1 MRSGTPSGS
10 CCNTMPDR
18 LAIHGGKPVRS
29 TLLPYGRQSVDDRDI
44 AAVVRTLR
52 SDWLT
57 TGPTVVDFEQAFA
70 ETVGARHAVAV
81 SSGTA
86 ALHAAMFAVGVG
98 PDDEVVVPAMTFAA
112 SASCVLYQGGTPVF
126 ADVDPATL
134 LIDPGSA
141 EALIGERTRA
151 IVAVDYAGQP
161 CEYETLRSIAKR
173 HDLHL
178 IADACHAL
186 GGTDGD
192 RPVGSLADL
201 SVFSFHP
208 VKAITAGE
216 GGVVVTDDPDAARRM
231 RVFRN
236 HGITA
241 DHRERSAAGSWAY
254 EIHELGFNYRLTD
267 LQCAL
272 AMSQLDRLGEWVERR
287 RAIAARYERAFGQ
300 LPAVTPLT
308 RRPEASHAYHL
319 YVVRL
324 DPSKLTVGRR
334 EVFEALRAEG
344 IGVNV
349 HYIPVHLHPLYR
361 RRLGTGPGLCP
372 VAERAYDEI
381 LSLPLYPAMADADVG
396 DVIEAVTK
404 VCQAFAT

>member
-1 MRSGTPSGS
+1 
-10 CCNTMPDR
+10 MPDR
-18 LAIHGGKPVRS
+18 LAIHGGKPVRE
-29 TLLPYGRQSVDDRDI
+29 TLLPYGRQSVDDNDI

-52 SDWLT
+52 SNWLT
-57 TGPTVVDFEQAFA
+57 TGPTVADFERIFA

-86 ALHAAMFAVGVG
+86 ALHAAMFAIGIG

-134 LIDPGSA
+134 LIDSA
-141 EALIGERTRA
+141 SVEALIGERTRA

-161 CEYETLRSIAKR
+161 CEYEALRTITKR
-173 HDLHL
+173 HGLHL

-186 GGTDGD
+186 GGTDSG

-216 GGVVVTDDPDAARRM
+216 GGVVATDDPAAAERM
-231 RVFRN
+231 QVFRN

-241 DHRERSAAGSWAY
+241 DHRQRSEAGSWVY

-272 AMSQLDRLGEWVERR
+272 AMSQLDRLGDWVERR
-287 RAIAARYERAFGQ
+287 RAIAARYDRALDQ
-300 LPAVTPLT
+300 LCGMTPLM

-324 DPSKLTVGRR
+324 DPSTITVGRG

-361 RRLGTGPGLCP
+361 RRLGTGPGMCP
-372 VAERAYDEI
+372 VAEKAYDEI
-381 LSLPLYPAMADADVG
+381 LSLPLYPAMADTDVE

-404 VCQAFAT
+404 VCQAYAT